1 MEKQVIEISKNI
13 YNNQQYKQVI
23 DVSFSELKQDKEPLS
38 LDKFFKDFDDIF
50 LNIPTEG
57 NQSIRS
63 IFNRVDSVLNEL
75 ETNPKDI
82 EIDNLLS
89 QIEELQQKI
98 DALQSSNDEETHP
111 QFDNGKLLLNAT
123 EASKKYVMER
133 GKKRQ
138 IMDGDTQKVLIQLN
152 GGRADTSFQEV
163 AIQLPPSI
171 INGITDGIPIN
182 ESNFNLSESTID
194 EDIQKEI
201 WNKDWSDP
209 SLNLN
214 WVKNQYSYDEYL
226 EVLSKDLEQKEA
238 VIEYVEDQIDLRR
251 NHLSQLKFADD
262 DQRKEELRNE
272 ISDLNSTLESVETR
286 ESEVSTALISLLNN
300 PNLWDEA
307 ESSQSQPIGDNPSLR
322 FGILKKNLEKLF
334 EGGFLDKNA
343 IGPLEDG
350 LKEAKRERSDN
361 PRPQQRWI
369 ADIEKKNSGTK
380 QRDLLLVVE
389 KTVDRLREDPNSN
402 GLILQL

>member
-13 YNNQQYKQVI
+13 YNSQQYKQVI

-38 LDKFFKDFDDIF
+38 LDKFFSDFNDII
-50 LNIPTEG
+50 LDIPTEG

-63 IFNRVDSVLNEL
+63 IFNKVDSILNIGPD
-75 ETNPKDI
+75 PKDI

-89 QIEELQQKI
+89 QIEELQQKV

-123 EASKKYVMER
+123 ETSKKYVMER

-152 GGRADTSFQEV
+152 GGRADTPFQEV

-171 INGITDGIPIN
+171 INGVTDGIPIN
-182 ESNFNLSESTID
+182 DSNFNLSESTID

-214 WVKNQYSYDEYL
+214 WVRTQYSYDEYL
-226 EVLSKDLEQKEA
+226 ETLSRDLEEKAA
-238 VIEYVEDQIDLRR
+238 VIEYVEDQINLRR
-251 NHLSQLKFADD
+251 NNLSQLKFVDD

-286 ESEVSTALISLLNN
+286 ESEVSTALRRLLNN
-300 PNLWDEA
+300 PSLWDEA
-307 ESSQSQPIGDNPSLR
+307 VSEQTQVIGDNPEISGTVL
-322 FGILKKNLEKLF
+322 GNNLKYLFDEGFLEKN
-334 EGGFLDKNA
+334 D
-343 IGPLEDG
+343 IDPLRKG
-350 LKEAKRERSDN
+350 LKQAAEQRNED
-361 PRPQQRWI
+361 PRKAQRWI
-369 ADIEKKNSGTK
+369 EDIEKKNSGK
-380 QRDLLLVVE
+380 KERDLILVVE
-389 KTVDRLREDPNSN
+389 KTVDRLQENPNSK
-402 GLILQL
+402 GRI

>member
-13 YNNQQYKQVI
+13 YNSQQYKQVI

-38 LDKFFKDFDDIF
+38 LDKFFSDFNDII
-50 LNIPTEG
+50 LDIPTEG

-63 IFNRVDSVLNEL
+63 IFNKVDSILN
-75 ETNPKDI
+75 TGPDPKDI

-98 DALQSSNDEETHP
+98 NALQESNDEETHP
-111 QFDNGKLLLNAT
+111 QFANGKLLLNAT
-123 EASKKYVMER
+123 ETNKKYVMER

-171 INGITDGIPIN
+171 INGVTDGIPIN
-182 ESNFNLSESTID
+182 DSNFNLSESTID

-214 WVKNQYSYDEYL
+214 WVRTQYSYDEYL
-226 EVLSKDLEQKEA
+226 ESLSRDLEEKA
-238 VIEYVEDQIDLRR
+238 SVIEYVEDQINLRR
-251 NHLSQLKFADD
+251 NNLSQLRFVDD

-286 ESEVSTALISLLNN
+286 ESEVSTALRSLLNN
-300 PNLWDEA
+300 PSLWDEA
-307 ESSQSQPIGDNPSLR
+307 VSEQTQVIGDNPEISGTVL
-322 FGILKKNLEKLF
+322 GNNLKYLFDEGFLEKN
-334 EGGFLDKNA
+334 D
-343 IGPLEDG
+343 IDPLLKG
-350 LKEAKRERSDN
+350 LKQAAEERNED
-361 PRPQQRWI
+361 PRKAQRWI
-369 ADIEKKNSGTK
+369 ADIEKKNSGK
-380 QRDLLLVVE
+380 KERDLILVVE
-389 KTVDRLREDPNSN
+389 RTVARLQENPNSK
-402 GLILQL
+402 GRI

>member
-13 YNNQQYKQVI
+13 YNSQQYKQVI

-38 LDKFFKDFDDIF
+38 LDKFFSDFNDII
-50 LNIPTEG
+50 LDIPTEG

-63 IFNRVDSVLNEL
+63 IFNKVDSILNIGPD
-75 ETNPKDI
+75 PKDI

-89 QIEELQQKI
+89 QIEELQQKV

-123 EASKKYVMER
+123 ETSKKYVMER

-152 GGRADTSFQEV
+152 GGRADTPFQEV

-171 INGITDGIPIN
+171 INGVTDGIPIN
-182 ESNFNLSESTID
+182 DSNFNLSESTID

-214 WVKNQYSYDEYL
+214 WVRTQYSYDEYL
-226 EVLSKDLEQKEA
+226 ETLSRDLEEKAA
-238 VIEYVEDQIDLRR
+238 VIEYVEDQINLRR
-251 NHLSQLKFADD
+251 NNLSQLKFVDD

-286 ESEVSTALISLLNN
+286 ES
-300 PNLWDEA
+300 
-307 ESSQSQPIGDNPSLR
+307 GDNPEISSTVL
-322 FGILKKNLEKLF
+322 GNNLKYLFDEGFLEKN
-334 EGGFLDKNA
+334 D
-343 IGPLEDG
+343 IDPLRKG
-350 LKEAKRERSDN
+350 LKQAAEQRNED
-361 PRPQQRWI
+361 PRKAQRWI
-369 ADIEKKNSGTK
+369 ADIEKKNSGK
-380 QRDLLLVVE
+380 KERDLILVVE
-389 KTVDRLREDPNSN
+389 KTVDRLQENPNSK
-402 GLILQL
+402 GRI